1 MNKLKLGWGLK
12 ALRYEERMKKVSKK
26 LLLRKKKRSM
36 DRKTH
41 IARKGK
47 YITIEKDGEACV
59 LKDLKRSG
67 VY

>member
-1 MNKLKLGWGLK
+1 MVG
-12 ALRYEERMKKVSKK
+12 
-26 LLLRKKKRSM
+26 
-36 DRKTH
+36 KTH

-47 YITIEKDGEACV
+47 YITTIEKDEEACI

>member
-1 MNKLKLGWGLK
+1 
-12 ALRYEERMKKVSKK
+12 
-26 LLLRKKKRSM
+26 M
-36 DRKTH
+36 DGKTH

-47 YITIEKDGEACV
+47 YITIDKDGEAYV